1 MSKERVKED
10 IEDIICSF
18 DVSALDDDTITAII
32 EAIADYIVEND

>member
-1 MSKERVKED
+1 MSKEKVKED
-10 IEDIICSF
+10 IEDIICDF